1 MSRESLT
8 NYIKW
13 LQNFFV
19 DQGMNPDLAIVLN
32 AVIVCILL
40 GAVLTVFDIV
50 LRKFIVQV
58 FKALSD
64 KTKSTFDD
72 YLIKSNFP
80 RYIAHFAPLLLF
92 WYFAPFIFSEYP
104 IFLKIVLGTINLYL
118 VILGILVFR
127 SILRTTKSYLESKEQ
142 YRDKPLQSYVQ
153 LLMIFAW
160 GFGVFLIINLLT
172 DFSIQSIT
180 TLGAASALILL
191 IFKDTILGFVASVQ
205 VSVNDI
211 VRIGD
216 WITFSKFGADGYVT
230 EINLATVLV
239 QNFDNTFTTIPTYSL
254 IADSFQNWRGMQE
267 SKGRRIKRSIFIKQA
282 SIKFMSDNDLKE
294 LQKIQLIT
302 PYIEHR
308 EKEIGSTNK
317 MHVADKSLL
326 VNGRNQTNLGIFRN
340 YAEAYLHQNELINKD
355 LFLMVRHLAPTDKG
369 IPIEIFCFS
378 HEKAWV
384 KYERIQ
390 ANIFDHLIAAVPY
403 FDLEIFELPSGGDFK
418 NSENQEAPSL

>member
-1 MSRESLT
+1 MFRDTLSY
-8 NYIKW
+8 YIKW
-13 LQNFFV
+13 LQNLFV
-19 DQGMNPDLAIVLN
+19 DQGMNPDLAIILN
-32 AVIVCILL
+32 TVIVCILAGGIL
-40 GAVLTVFDIV
+40 AVFDII
-50 LRKFIVQV
+50 LRKFIVQG
-58 FKALSD
+58 FKIYSD

-80 RYIAHFAPLLLF
+80 RFIAHFVPLLIFWYLAPL
-92 WYFAPFIFSEYP
+92 IFSEYP
-104 IFLKIVLGTINLYL
+104 ILLKVVLATLNVYL
-118 VILGILVFR
+118 VTLGVLVFR
-127 SILRTTKSYLESKEQ
+127 SFLRTTKSYLESKEQ
-142 YRDKPLQSYVQ
+142 YRDKPLQSYMQV
-153 LLMIFAW
+153 LMIFAW
-160 GFGVFLIINLLT
+160 GLGIFLIINILT
-172 DFSIQSIT
+172 DFSIESIT

-216 WITFSKFGADGYVT
+216 WITFSKFGADGNVT

-267 SKGRRIKRSIFIKQA
+267 SEGRRIKRSLFIKHA
-282 SIKFMSDNDLKE
+282 SIKFMSDSDLKGLE
-294 LQKIQLIT
+294 KIQLIA
-302 PYIEHR
+302 PYIAYQ
-308 EKEIGSTNK
+308 EKEIRSSNK
-317 MHVADKSLL
+317 MRVSDKSLL

-340 YAEAYLHQNELINKD
+340 YAEAFLNENEHINKD

-378 HEKAWV
+378 HEKEWV

-403 FDLEIFELPSGGDFK
+403 FDLEIFELPSGSDLTKSGSK
-418 NSENQEAPSL
+418 APPVE

>member
-1 MSRESLT
+1 MSRDTLT
-8 NYIKW
+8 YYIKW

-19 DQGMNPDLAIVLN
+19 DQGMNSDWAIILN
-32 AVIVCILL
+32 AVIVCVVL
-40 GAVLTVFDIV
+40 GVTLTIFDIII
-50 LRKFIVQV
+50 RKFIVQA

-80 RYIAHFAPLLLF
+80 RYIAHFAPILVF
-92 WYFAPFIFSEYP
+92 WYFAPIIFSEYP
-104 IFLKIVLGTINLYL
+104 ILLKVVLGTINLYL

-160 GFGVFLIINLLT
+160 GVGIFLSINILT
-172 DFSIQSIT
+172 DFSITSLT

-230 EINLATVLV
+230 EINLATVRV
-239 QNFDNTFTTIPTYSL
+239 QNFDNTYTTIPTYSL

-267 SKGRRIKRSIFIKQA
+267 SKGRRIKRSLFIKQT
-282 SIKFMSDNDLKE
+282 SIKFMSNTDLKE
-294 LQKIQLIT
+294 LKKIQLIA

-308 EKEIGSTNK
+308 EKEIGAYNK
-317 MHVADKSLL
+317 IGMSDKSLL
-326 VNGRNQTNLGIFRN
+326 INGRNQTNLGIFRN
-340 YAEAYLHQNELINKD
+340 YAEAYLHENERINKD

-369 IPIEIFCFS
+369 IPIQIFCFS
-378 HEKAWV
+378 HEKRWEN
-384 KYERIQ
+384 YERIQ
-390 ANIFDHLIAAVPY
+390 ANIFDHLIAAMPY
-403 FDLEIFELPSGGDFK
+403 FGLEIFELPSGSDLIK
-418 NSENQEAPSL
+418 SDDKVPPIE